1 VLTAVAIAPMSMILK
16 DRFQLATGH
25 KWQSELDDGAA
36 RVLLATRDGRLFI
49 VFLGGLSNLLAPA
62 LAFVAI
68 TGTLLLVWRLVLA
81 WVQMAPGQMTPI
93 TMPAETLDLAPTLSQ
108 SGSEAG
114 GD

>member
-1 VLTAVAIAPMSMILK
+1 MLVAVAMAPMSMILK
-16 DRFQLATGH
+16 DRFQLATGR

-36 RVLLATRDGRLFI
+36 RVLLATRDGRLF
-49 VFLGGLSNLLAPA
+49 VLFLGGLLNLLAPA

-81 WVQMAPGQMTPI
+81 WVQMAPGQMTPV
-93 TMPAETLDLAPTLSQ
+93 TMPAETPDVGPTLSQ
-108 SGSEAG
+108 RGSAAG